1 MYRHTIHLIVLLAG
15 LSFTACGGGNQG
27 SHSEDPVAGQ
37 HAAEEQKWDEVMVV
51 HDEVMPKMSEIN
63 RISRA
68 LRQRLDEENSIPS
81 DLRQQ
86 AEQAVQQLT
95 VAEEA
100 MWEWMNNIRQL
111 DALRESK
118 NHEEIIQY
126 LDDEQAR
133 ISKVRD
139 AMLSSIESGE
149 KVLNQIQSDHGEQ

>member
-1 MYRHTIHLIVLLAG
+1 MLASIG
-15 LSFTACGGGNQG
+15 LTACGGDNHAG
-27 SHSEDPVAGQ
+27 HSEDPVAGQ

-68 LRQRLDEENSIPS
+68 LRQKLEEDNSLPA

-86 AEQAVQQLT
+86 AEAAVQQLT
-95 VAEEA
+95 DAEEG

-126 LDDEQAR
+126 LNDEQSR
-133 ISKVRD
+133 INEVRD
-139 AMLSSIESGE
+139 AMLKSIETGDQ
-149 KVLNQIQSDHGEQ
+149 LLQQIHSDHGEQ